1 MTRKISYIEDWF
13 RGGPDWFNGYAPGGD
28 SASDW
33 LPAFARYCTN
43 QRDTRVSQSN
53 RYQRG
58 TKQAP
63 CYIGAEQ
70 DTYEV
75 SDTIHCF
82 GSHFIGL
89 TSKAEIKFSAT
100 CMTGLVSHYPR
111 TSIGPGSSH
120 KLDGIWA
127 PWAGH
132 GNGGLIVEDLY
143 VTGRFCEGSIG
154 ILVRAGLRLNRV
166 YVGDWGWKGIDI
178 NADIQ
183 RGNATTGSA
192 AIGDTQVLVGN
203 RVTNVGSR
211 YDIGV
216 NENRLIVAKV
226 GSLVTVD
233 EPFDAPVAVGDMIW
247 PRSYDPRF
255 AGISNSNKIT
265 IYSTTCNDCGHYP
278 GTDPLLVTP
287 ANPEGRR
294 HPGTGLSTIG
304 GDANIISV
312 YDCSFNYCA
321 GWGLNDSSF
330 LGPNA
335 YYSPHSAYCGHIVTR
350 YEADLMAHPEATA
363 SELELWDFADYEV
376 GDNAQLCYRAVGGNL
391 RAMLFQPYIEGAG
404 KVYWEPGEGKVFGGI
419 NVDIGAS
426 KTITDSTLTG
436 SLGKHTWRTDTD
448 EGGKIEHEFS
458 PETSGDCY
466 ELLRPSD
473 ESPWPIRKK
482 YTPWPANN
490 PHGSRAG
497 ADNDAGFLYDD
508 WGNTTVGMRT
518 TTTYSR
524 AADGRMYT
532 RTVPITDAVIAGNVC
547 TVTVAAHPFSTGDLV
562 WSENLSLNVAS
573 ASAVPCTVLSATQ
586 VAFALVGPDG
596 QLADHVGNLKARS
609 SLTPGIPS
617 LPDVYYVNGRHCM
630 PVAMGTQAALPDLSV
645 LSVQCYYPVG
655 SRYVVRDCVAGGPSE
670 YRCVADGGAPYGKAW
685 KALLLEA

>member
-1 MTRKISYIEDWF
+1 M
-13 RGGPDWFNGYAPGGD
+13 
-28 SASDW
+28 
-33 LPAFARYCTN
+33 
-43 QRDTRVSQSN
+43 
-53 RYQRG
+53 
-58 TKQAP
+58 
-63 CYIGAEQ
+63 
-70 DTYEV
+70 
-75 SDTIHCF
+75 
-82 GSHFIGL
+82 
-89 TSKAEIKFSAT
+89 
-100 CMTGLVSHYPR
+100 
-111 TSIGPGSSH
+111 
-120 KLDGIWA
+120 
-127 PWAGH
+127 
-132 GNGGLIVEDLY
+132 
-143 VTGRFCEGSIG
+143 
-154 ILVRAGLRLNRV
+154 
-166 YVGDWGWKGIDI
+166 
-178 NADIQ
+178 
-183 RGNATTGSA
+183 
-192 AIGDTQVLVGN
+192 
-203 RVTNVGSR
+203 
-211 YDIGV
+211 
-216 NENRLIVAKV
+216 
-226 GSLVTVD
+226 
-233 EPFDAPVAVGDMIW
+233 
-247 PRSYDPRF
+247 
-255 AGISNSNKIT
+255 
-265 IYSTTCNDCGHYP
+265 
-278 GTDPLLVTP
+278 
-287 ANPEGRR
+287 
-294 HPGTGLSTIG
+294 
-304 GDANIISV
+304 
-312 YDCSFNYCA
+312 
-321 GWGLNDSSF
+321 
-330 LGPNA
+330 
-335 YYSPHSAYCGHIVTR
+335 
-350 YEADLMAHPEATA
+350 
-363 SELELWDFADYEV
+363 
-376 GDNAQLCYRAVGGNL
+376 
-391 RAMLFQPYIEGAG
+391 
-404 KVYWEPGEGKVFGGI
+404 YWEPGEGKVFGGI